1 MTTTTLTRINDL
13 RNRVAALRDLGP
25 AMSHLIARNFPHIGI
40 TAAEFSSHDWDDDV
54 FGDDDRASIEGAV
67 RHAEALGGEDG
78 ACDLIEACEGAWA
91 A

>member
-25 AMSHLIARNFPHIGI
+25 AMSYLVARNFPHIGI
-40 TAAEFSSHDWDDDV
+40 TAAEFSRHDWDDDV
-54 FGDDDRASIEGAV
+54 FAGDDLALIEDVV
-67 RHAEALGGEDG
+67 RHAESLGGEEG